1 MPVQPYL
8 FFDGRCEEAITFYI
22 QALGA
27 EVEIL
32 MRYKEAPDPP
42 PPGTHEGYEDK
53 VMHAN
58 MRIGDSSVLMSD
70 DCMGHPR
77 FEGFSLTLTAAD
89 ADEAGRKFAALGDG
103 GTVAMP
109 LGKTFFSPAF
119 GMLTD
124 RFGVRWMVIVPS
136 T

>member
-8 FFDGRCEEAITFYI
+8 FFDGRCEEAVDFYRE
-22 QALGA
+22 ALGA
-27 EVEIL
+27 EIEML

-42 PPGTHEGYEDK
+42 APGTREGYEDK

-58 MRIGDSSVLMSD
+58 LRIGDSSVLMSD

-77 FEGFSLTLTAAD
+77 FEGFALTLTAAD
-89 ADEAGRKFAALGDG
+89 AEEAARTFAALADG

-119 GMLTD
+119 GMLAD
-124 RFGVRWMVIVPS
+124 RFGVRWMVIVPG